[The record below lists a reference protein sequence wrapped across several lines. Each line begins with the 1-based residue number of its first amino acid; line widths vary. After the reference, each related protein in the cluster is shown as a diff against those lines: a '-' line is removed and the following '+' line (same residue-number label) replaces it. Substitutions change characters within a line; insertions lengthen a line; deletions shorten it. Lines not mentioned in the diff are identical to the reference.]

1 MGGKLGAVPFFM
13 EKRRFLHKSM
23 DTAIYRILVPDR
35 IMFFAPGY
43 RSGRSDSGRFDG
55 AKIMKKTIFYIT
67 TLWFFAAPQLRA
79 EGALMQTEPAANSEI
94 SAFGGKVKAWF
105 SGNVSERAPS
115 LLVVDGKGVRVD
127 NRDIELRLGPRSEL
141 SVTTSSLPTGTYA
154 VRYRVLTVDG
164 LVVSGIF
171 RFSVKS

>member
-1 MGGKLGAVPFFM
+1 
-13 EKRRFLHKSM
+13 
-23 DTAIYRILVPDR
+23 
-35 IMFFAPGY
+35 
-43 RSGRSDSGRFDG
+43 
-55 AKIMKKTIFYIT
+55 MKKTIFYIT

-79 EGALMQTEPAANSEI
+79 EGALMQTEPVANSEI

-115 LLVVDGKGVRVD
+115 LLVVDGNGARVD

-141 SVTTSSLPTGTYA
+141 SVTTSPLPTGTYA